1 VAFDKATGAQVWDT
15 TPSGRPV
22 AAPMTYLH
30 NGVQYIVVATGLGPS
45 AELVAYAL
53 ER

>member
-1 VAFDKATGAQVWDT
+1 
-15 TPSGRPV
+15 
-22 AAPMTYLH
+22 MTYLH